1 MTETLGD
8 LDRAGGSRRRVR
20 IESMLS
26 SFSAALVVAL
36 AVFVVHAW
44 LALVSTPPVRLGLT
58 QAASGDLVVSEVP
71 VAEAAWLGGVRPGMA
86 VANVVP
92 PTDPA
97 NWESLTVS
105 DGPLLLTIQRDPLPP
120 DADTLAPGLVA
131 LLLAVI
137 AYRSAPGISFW
148 LLTVPA
154 LASLAAASDLVS
166 AVVGFGLV
174 LAPVAVGA
182 LFVIDRHRN
191 LPRFS
196 TAAAMSVLA
205 AVGIAWLVAYGQRFD
220 SWAVPRLLS
229 AGSALGL
236 LAFVSVAVARQA
248 SRRARS
254 RLARNGVTTPGMG
267 DLVGAT
273 ADELVPG
280 RSRSRVFAIESER
293 SRLANDIHADVMP
306 ALAEVIQSADTS
318 ADPATATRL
327 RAVAA
332 ELRDLMTERR
342 LPVLEELG
350 LVPALEWLA
359 ERVEERTNVRVEI
372 DIRGDDVQRA
382 PREVELAA
390 YRIAQQALDN
400 ALIHAHARTIQVNV
414 NVNGQ
419 RLDLEIVDDG
429 SGLPPDAEG
438 RALRAGHLGLADM
451 RSRAAAIGGTF
462 RIAARPG
469 GGTTAALRWPA

>member
-1 MTETLGD
+1 M
-8 LDRAGGSRRRVR
+8 S
-20 IESMLS
+20 S
-26 SFSAALVVAL
+26 SFSAALLVAL

-44 LALVSTPPVRLGLT
+44 LALVSTPPVRLGLSQT
-58 QAASGDLVVSEVP
+58 ANGDLVVSEVP
-71 VAEAAWLGGVRPGMA
+71 VAEGAWLGGVRPGMA

-97 NWESLTVS
+97 SWESLTVS

-120 DADTLAPGLVA
+120 DAVTLTPGLVA
-131 LLLAVI
+131 LLLAAL
-137 AYRSAPGISFW
+137 AYRSAPGIAFW
-148 LLTVPA
+148 LLAVPA
-154 LASLAAASDLVS
+154 LASLAAASDLVP
-166 AVVGFGLV
+166 AVIGFGLV

-182 LFVIDRHRN
+182 LFVIDRNLN
-191 LPRFS
+191 LPRIS
-196 TAAAMSVLA
+196 TAAAMFVLA

-229 AGSALGL
+229 AGTALGL
-236 LAFVSVAVARQA
+236 LAFVSVAVARHA
-248 SRRARS
+248 SWRARS
-254 RLARNGVTTPGMG
+254 RLARNGNAAPAIVEF
-267 DLVGAT
+267 LGAT
-273 ADELVPG
+273 ADELIPG

-293 SRLANDIHADVMP
+293 SRLANDIHAEVMP

-372 DIRGDDVQRA
+372 DIQGDNVQRA
-382 PREVELAA
+382 PRDVELAA

-400 ALIHAHARTIQVNV
+400 ALIHARAHTIRIDVNFS
-414 NVNGQ
+414 GQ
-419 RLDLEIVDDG
+419 RLELEIVDDG
-429 SGLPPDAEG
+429 LGLPPDAET